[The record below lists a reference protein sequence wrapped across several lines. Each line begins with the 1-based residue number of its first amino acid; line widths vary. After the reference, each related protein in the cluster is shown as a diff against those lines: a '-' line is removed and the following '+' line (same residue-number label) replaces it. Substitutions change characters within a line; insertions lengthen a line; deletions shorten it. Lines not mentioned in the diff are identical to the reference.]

1 MFREHYLEP
10 CKHDGTPLNTASTDR
25 DIPRRIMKQTT
36 QILDELYEMRYGLLR
51 KKTANGTV
59 HNPRAKA

>member
-10 CKHDGTPLNTASTDR
+10 CKHDWTPLNTASTDR
-25 DIPRRIMKQTT
+25 DIPRRIMKETT

-51 KKTANGTV
+51 KKTANATF